1 MRLIE
6 TIAENRNQYTKTE
19 RLIADYIINNV
30 LVFTVSSIGG
40 VAEELGISKTS
51 LIRFAKKAGFD
62 GYLEFRRRL
71 QEEEVVAFSPAERF
85 RKLIDSKYLSGNEK
99 IERKEIDNIIQCCSK
114 IDEKQLDML
123 IDRVEKAK
131 KIYTAGSDAASF
143 IAQIMSFRMSIFGYP
158 FMYIDSAR
166 VNLAVSMM
174 SAEAEDVLFLFDFPD
189 YNKSYRYV
197 VGYKNYN
204 HSLFVCIIDNISI
217 RFIVILI
224 TDYASH
230 PLAPSAD
237 MSFYCDSQTDI
248 FKNSLVAPLYFINH
262 FMSAIIY
269 HDEDR
274 MLEYL
279 RRREKADVY

>member
-1 MRLIE
+1 M
-6 TIAENRNQYTKTE
+6 
-19 RLIADYIINNV
+19 
-30 LVFTVSSIGG
+30 
-40 VAEELGISKTS
+40 
-51 LIRFAKKAGFD
+51 
-62 GYLEFRRRL
+62 
-71 QEEEVVAFSPAERF
+71 AFSPAERF

-143 IAQIMSFRMSIFGYP
+143 IAQIMNFRMSIFGYP

-197 VGYKNYN
+197 VNYA
-204 HSLFVCIIDNISI
+204 HEKGM
-217 RFIVILI
+217 IVVLI
-224 TDYASH
+224 TDYARVTGGFQERSTTSSR
-230 PLAPSAD
+230 ATNDTSSSA
-237 MSFYCDSQTDI
+237 I
-248 FKNSLVAPLYFINH
+248 KAGAPLIEIGERRVGKECR
-262 FMSAIIY
+262 SRWSPY
-269 HDEDR
+269 H
-274 MLEYL
+274 
-279 RRREKADVY
+279 

>member
-123 IDRVEKAK
+123 IDKVKTAK
-131 KIYTAGSDAASF
+131 RIYTAGLDAASF

-197 VGYKNYN
+197 VDYAHEK
-204 HSLFVCIIDNISI
+204 
-217 RFIVILI
+217 RMIVVLI

>member
-123 IDRVEKAK
+123 IDKVKTAK
-131 KIYTAGSDAASF
+131 RIYTAGSDAASF

-197 VGYKNYN
+197 VDYAHEK
-204 HSLFVCIIDNISI
+204 
-217 RFIVILI
+217 RMIVVLI

>member
-71 QEEEVVAFSPAERF
+71 QEEEIVAFSPAERF

-189 YNKSYRYV
+189 YNK
-197 VGYKNYN
+197 
-204 HSLFVCIIDNISI
+204 
-217 RFIVILI
+217 
-224 TDYASH
+224 
-230 PLAPSAD
+230 
-237 MSFYCDSQTDI
+237 
-248 FKNSLVAPLYFINH
+248 
-262 FMSAIIY
+262 
-269 HDEDR
+269 
-274 MLEYL
+274 
-279 RRREKADVY
+279 

>member
-197 VGYKNYN
+197 VDYAHEKGM
-204 HSLFVCIIDNISI
+204 
-217 RFIVILI
+217 IVVLI